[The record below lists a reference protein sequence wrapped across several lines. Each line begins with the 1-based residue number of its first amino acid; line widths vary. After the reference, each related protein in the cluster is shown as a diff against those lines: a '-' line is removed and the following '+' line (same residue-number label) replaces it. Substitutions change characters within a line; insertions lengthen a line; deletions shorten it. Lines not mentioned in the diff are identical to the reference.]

1 MNYQKLFSWFLI
13 ILFFGFPLGCSTIKN
28 HQIKQNKKQTESSL
42 KKSNFLAL
50 KQAVANRTL
59 SNGTLAQDLKTKY
72 GPPDDIFYSGSGIS
86 SFQVWTYNIK
96 KDKLADT
103 ITTPI
108 LLYLENDKLINW
120 KH

>member
-1 MNYQKLFSWFLI
+1 MRCQKYLPWFLI
-13 ILFFGFPLGCSTIKN
+13 ILFLEFPLGCSTLKN
-28 HQIKQNKKQTESSL
+28 HQINQNKKQTEINL
-42 KKSNFLAL
+42 RKKNFIAL

-59 SNGTLAQDLKTKY
+59 RNGTLAQDLKTKY
-72 GPPDDIFYSGSGIS
+72 GPPDNIFYSSSSIS

-108 LLYLENDKLINW
+108 LLYLENDKLVNW